1 MVLAIPV
8 AIAIVHL
15 INNVRY
21 KNQPKMFCTYEAW
34 VRFETRV
41 RVRVRDLAIFEKVSA
56 IFEKGE
62 CKCGGTRQLKN
73 YYLYF

>member
-8 AIAIVHL
+8 AVAIVHL

-34 VRFETRV
+34 VHFETRV
-41 RVRVRDLAIFEKVSA
+41 RVRDSAIFEKVSA
-56 IFEKGE
+56 IFEKSE
-62 CKCGGTRQLKN
+62 CKCGATRQLKN
-73 YYLYF
+73 Y

>member
-8 AIAIVHL
+8 AVAIVHL

-41 RVRVRDLAIFEKVSA
+41 RVWVRDSAIFEKVSA
-56 IFEKGE
+56 IFEKGV
-62 CKCGGTRQLKN
+62 GN
-73 YYLYF
+73 F